1 MSLRTQPYLLEQYS
15 PRATI
20 DQLAALLEMKKNTI
34 CNKVAMGIDAA
45 RDWMTNAELADA
57 IQAALI
63 LVPRTVPS
71 PPIFITSC
79 KHFEALPAGQLRR
92 ALKGAPTARGQE

>member
-1 MSLRTQPYLLEQYS
+1 MGLLSRACLLERYD
-15 PRATI
+15 PRLNL
-20 DQLAALLEMKKNTI
+20 DQVTALLDVKKNTI
-34 CNKVAMGIDAA
+34 YNKVAMGIDAA
-45 RDWMTNAELADA
+45 RGWMTNAELAHA

-79 KHFEALPAGQLRR
+79 KHFEALLEGQLRG
-92 ALKGAPTARGQE
+92 AQKGAPAARGQE